1 MIQSIKR
8 LNSFAM
14 GITGRP
20 SASVIYS
27 FSQSVFCAFRI
38 TIIMFHF
45 CLLEDWFV
53 VISRFL
59 FGSLHL
65 PWGVWKC
72 KRPLIFQIMTH
83 HLSPALFFFLTAPPS
98 HLWQHGC
105 KNFIFC
111 DHSSIWILIKLTIG
125 KLTT

>member
-45 CLLEDWFV
+45 CLLQDWFV

-59 FGSLHL
+59 FGSLHCL
-65 PWGVWKC
+65 GVYENA
-72 KRPLIFQIMTH
+72 RDL
-83 HLSPALFFFLTAPPS
+83 LFSRL
-98 HLWQHGC
+98 
-105 KNFIFC
+105 
-111 DHSSIWILIKLTIG
+111 
-125 KLTT
+125 